1 MSLGSVITKIPQTG
15 WLINES
21 YFSLTVMQ
29 SGKPKM
35 KASADSVSGE
45 SLLLLH
51 RWMFWLCAHM
61 MERG

>member
-35 KASADSVSGE
+35 KA
-45 SLLLLH
+45 
-51 RWMFWLCAHM
+51 
-61 MERG
+61 